1 MVLNVVKR
9 CLSSKK
15 QMTVNYLD
23 KNFLNS
29 NNNNSLIHP
38 NQNDI
43 FGDTNSFTAYD
54 CAYNKEMRARLRSI
68 MIFSIL
74 FTIFFFSP
82 LALSGFYF
90 SLKAKK
96 EINTENYPEA
106 NKFLT
111 KAEYANLI
119 ALIFGVISYLTL
131 ILIFSLMFYS
141 CFTDK

>member
-1 MVLNVVKR
+1 MVLKVVKR
-9 CLSSKK
+9 CLSTKR

-23 KNFLNS
+23 KNLFNS
-29 NNNNSLIHP
+29 NNNNSLIHS

-43 FGDTNSFTAYD
+43 FGDTSSFTAYD
-54 CAYNKEMRARLRSI
+54 FAYNKEMRARLRSI
-68 MIFSIL
+68 LIFSIL
-74 FTIFFFSP
+74 FTIFFLSP
-82 LALSGFYF
+82 FAFSGFYF

-96 EINTENYPEA
+96 EIDTENYPEA

-111 KAEYANLI
+111 KAEYSNLI
-119 ALIFGVISYLTL
+119 ALIFGVICYFTL